1 MALRFSPKNVWHV
14 RNRDEIELFS
24 KDYAKFIDFSRT
36 ERMTISQAVL
46 MLEEAGYVP
55 IEKFDGNSN
64 KVYAV
69 NRAKSLIAL
78 NIAGRLEEGVNLIA
92 AHIDAPRLDLK
103 PQPIFEEEK
112 IALGKTHYYGGVKK
126 YQWFGLPL
134 ELHGYIVKDTGEV
147 VEIHIGQCKDD
158 PVFVIPDLLPH
169 LDKKD
174 SSIEE
179 KFDAEKLTVVFGSI
193 PLAGQEK
200 EAVKTY
206 VLKLL
211 NERYDLTEEDF
222 VSGEFE
228 LVPAL
233 KTRSVGFDESF
244 LGAYG
249 HDDRICAYTAL
260 RALIEVENPVRSCG
274 VILFDREEIGS
285 EGNAGAKANF
295 YAMFLKRLLKIQ
307 GCTDTSLGID
317 ELFAKSFVVSAD
329 VCPAVDPMF
338 KEVHDPTNAARVGHG
353 IGIVRY
359 TGSRG
364 KSGSSEAHAE
374 IVGKVRKI
382 LNEEN
387 VVWQVATMGKV
398 DRGGGGTVAK
408 FLAERGVCVL
418 DMGPALLGMHS
429 PFELVSKA
437 DLFETYRAYKA
448 LLERFE

>member
-1 MALRFSPKNVWHV
+1 MKFSPKNLWSV
-14 RNRDEIELFS
+14 RDRGQIESFTEE
-24 KDYAKFIDFSRT
+24 YAKFIDLART
-36 ERMTISQAVL
+36 ERMAIREFEKILQD
-46 MLEEAGYVP
+46 AGYVS
-55 IEKFDGNSN
+55 IESYDGKAT

-69 NRAKSLIAL
+69 NRGKSLIAL
-78 NIAGRLEEGVNLIA
+78 HLTGKLEDGLNLVA

-103 PQPIFEEEK
+103 PQPLFEEEK
-112 IALGKTHYYGGVKK
+112 IALARTHYYGGVKK
-126 YQWFGLPL
+126 YQWLSLPL
-134 ELHGYIVKDTGEV
+134 ELHGHVVKDTGEI
-147 VEIHIGQCKDD
+147 VEIHLGQCKDD
-158 PVFVIPDLLPH
+158 PVFVAPDLLPH

-174 SSIEE
+174 ALLSE
-179 KFDAEKLTVVFGSI
+179 KFDAEKLSVVFGTI
-193 PLAGQEK
+193 PLAGIQK

-206 VLKLL
+206 IMKLL
-211 NERYDLTEEDF
+211 SDRYGLKEEDF

-233 KTRSVGFDESF
+233 KARSVGFDESL

-249 HDDRICAYTAL
+249 HDDRICAYTAIKG
-260 RALIEVENPVRSCG
+260 LIDVQNPLRSCG

-295 YAMFLKRLLKIQ
+295 YVMVLKKILKSQ

-317 ELFAKSFVVSAD
+317 ELFSRTNIISAD
-329 VCPAVDPMF
+329 VCPAIDPMF
-338 KEVHDPTNAARVGHG
+338 KEVHDLANAARVGYG
-353 IGIVRY
+353 IGLVRY
-359 TGSRG
+359 TGSGG

-374 IVGKVRKI
+374 FVAKVRKV
-382 LNEEN
+382 LNQED

-408 FLAERGVCVL
+408 FLAEKGACVL

-437 DLFETYRAYKA
+437 DLYETYRAYRV
-448 LLERFE
+448 LLEKLN